1 MQRQS
6 TNHSDNQKLYLVGVP
21 IGNYDDI
28 TLRALATLK
37 DVDIIYCEDT
47 RVTGLLLAHFDIKTP
62 LKSYHM
68 FNENEI
74 TDRLIE
80 KVKAGEKIAIAT
92 DAGMPSISDPGF
104 LAAREAIRENID
116 VVVIPGVTAGVTA
129 LVGSGI
135 PTEPYLFY
143 GFLSSNKNK
152 RQEELKSLRDREET
166 LIFYEAI
173 HRLEDTLKSILDIF
187 GDRYLVI
194 ARELTKKYEEY
205 IRGQVSEVLAVAS
218 ELKGEMVLVVEGAK
232 ESKLVEE
239 LNDLTLKEHYEYYL
253 NTNLDRKEA
262 LKKVAK
268 DRGIAKS
275 IVYQE
280 ILGKNKD

>member
-6 TNHSDNQKLYLVGVP
+6 TNHSDNPKIYLVGVP
-21 IGNYDDI
+21 IGNNDDI
-28 TLRALATLK
+28 TLRALSTLK
-37 DVDIIYCEDT
+37 EVDVIYCEDT
-47 RVTGLLLAHFDIKTP
+47 RVTGLLLTHFDIQPP

-80 KVKAGEKIAIAT
+80 KAKAGEKIAIVT

-104 LAAREAIRENID
+104 LAARAAIKENID
-116 VVVIPGVTAGVTA
+116 VVVVPGVTAGVTA

-143 GFLSSNKNK
+143 GFLSSNKNRRK
-152 RQEELKSLRDREET
+152 DELISLRDHKET

-173 HRLEDTLKSILDIF
+173 HRIEETLQLILEIL

-205 IRGQVSEVLAVAS
+205 IRGKVSEVLLIAS
-218 ELKGEMVLVVEGAK
+218 DIKGEMVLVIEGAK

-239 LNDLTLKEHYEYYL
+239 LNEMALKEHYEYYL

-262 LKKVAK
+262 LKQVAK

-280 ILGKNKD
+280 ILGKNKE